1 MPDGMKVAVKK
12 TGRIKPATLDHG
24 PLTEIG
30 RAMVLAQKARWARG
44 VNANDQSAK
53 PLSKKYLFIKQKIR
67 GIHRP
72 IRDMHLSGETIANF
86 QLRKAINGVIR
97 AENTTRKTR
106 VRAQAAQKIAEMIGL
121 AGSDQLVIFRNAQVQ
136 YGRALQKAFVPLSG
150 QGR

>member
-1 MPDGMKVAVKK
+1 MAKGLTVAVKR

-53 PLSKKYLFIKQKIR
+53 PLSKRYLFAKQKIR
-67 GIHRP
+67 GVHRP

-106 VRAQAAQKIAEMIGL
+106 ARARGAEKYDEMIGL
-121 AGSDQLVIFRNAQVQ
+121 AGSDQIVIFRNAQAQ
-136 YGRALQKAFVPLSG
+136 YGKALQKAFVPLSG